1 MNDLTRVVI
10 ISGEG
15 TEPGTIEPHTGV
27 PTLRAIRAR
36 LTRERCGGD
45 RWAQAIA
52 HVTGRTGVSLETDDL
67 VYWHAAYDRAL
78 TTTNHKLGE
87 LHE

>member
-1 MNDLTRVVI
+1 MTDLKRVVI

-15 TEPGTIEPHTGV
+15 TGPGAIEPHTGA

-45 RWAQAIA
+45 RWAHAIA
-52 HVTGRTGVSLETDDL
+52 YVAEGEGVNVETDSPRF
-67 VYWHAAYDRAL
+67 WPPAYDYAL
-78 TTTNHKLGE
+78 SKD
-87 LHE
+87 

>member
-1 MNDLTRVVI
+1 MTDLTRVVI

-15 TEPGTIEPHTGV
+15 TGPGAIEPHTGA

-45 RWAQAIA
+45 RWAHAIA
-52 HVTGRTGVSLETDDL
+52 YVADGEGVNVETDSPR
-67 VYWHAAYDRAL
+67 YWSPAYDSAL
-78 TTTNHKLGE
+78 SKD
-87 LHE
+87 

>member
-1 MNDLTRVVI
+1 MTDFTRVVI

-15 TEPGTIEPHTGV
+15 TGPGVVEPHTGV

-45 RWAQAIA
+45 RWAHAIA
-52 HVTGRTGVSLETDDL
+52 HVYDDVGVNLETDNPA
-67 VYWHAAYDRAL
+67 YWHAGFDYVLDD
-78 TTTNHKLGE
+78 
-87 LHE
+87 